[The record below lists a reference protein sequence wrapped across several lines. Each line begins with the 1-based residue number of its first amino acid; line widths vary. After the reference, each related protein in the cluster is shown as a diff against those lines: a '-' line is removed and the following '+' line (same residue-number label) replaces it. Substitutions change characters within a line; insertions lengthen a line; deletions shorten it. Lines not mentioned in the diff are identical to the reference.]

1 MWADSTVA
9 RPKSSVWGECLKI
22 VPTRGTACNKLFS
35 CSGHMESILAQS
47 MYFGLSFS
55 RVGAD
60 FRPQLAPI
68 FLKAIQNCFDRQLD
82 RTEAEFLHNMKMFH
96 LNDSISLFSTPVASG
111 KLAQFKQFTI

>member
-1 MWADSTVA
+1 M
-9 RPKSSVWGECLKI
+9 K
-22 VPTRGTACNKLFS
+22 
-35 CSGHMESILAQS
+35 SILDQS

-82 RTEAEFLHNMKMFH
+82 RTEAKFLHNLKMFH

-111 KLAQFKQFTI
+111 KYRKTILDSFEIVIFS